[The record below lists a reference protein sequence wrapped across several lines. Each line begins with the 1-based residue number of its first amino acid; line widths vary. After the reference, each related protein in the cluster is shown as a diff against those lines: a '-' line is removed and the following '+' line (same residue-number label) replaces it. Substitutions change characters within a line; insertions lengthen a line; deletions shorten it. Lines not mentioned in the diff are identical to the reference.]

1 MRTRI
6 SSYCI
11 SKLFIWNTV
20 NQRIHFCAK
29 GCWAVIQ
36 TDKSNLNKIT
46 KKIDDLAAVCAAT
59 ATDVTSETGVSV
71 TTANSDL
78 GPVKMCR
85 VSVLYI
91 EYI

>member
-1 MRTRI
+1 MNQITR
-6 SSYCI
+6 
-11 SKLFIWNTV
+11 
-20 NQRIHFCAK
+20 
-29 GCWAVIQ
+29 
-36 TDKSNLNKIT
+36 
-46 KKIDDLAAVCAAT
+46 KIDDLAAVCAAT